1 MKAPDKIYIQID
13 KPTGAMFV
21 NYDKNDEA
29 NIDYIR
35 KDAIVD
41 KLYKWFEE
49 DTTVADYYSKEA
61 FAKVVDK
68 LFR

>member
-1 MKAPDKIYIQID
+1 MKAPDKLSMDPCRFSDVGIFD
-13 KPTGAMFV
+13 V
-21 NYDKNDEA
+21 DE
-29 NIDYIR
+29 DEVVYIR
-35 KDAIVD
+35 KDAVVD